1 VTKESMTNTES
12 EVSLWQ
18 TAKWVAQFLG
28 IVGGAG
34 GGSAALAFGIGYL
47 ATKGHDAMLGLPTT
61 TTSYAAYVRTGALFF
76 PGTVHDV
83 AQFVAPRTAGRVV
96 IPAVVGVVLVLA
108 LSRWRALAAILERK
122 SSEALFSFFCFAAAV
137 LAVLYLPYHMAPL
150 QQRNTGLLFQ
160 AAVVG
165 DPLNAALR
173 REDLQ
178 STERLHQ
185 RYGQQCTTVLS
196 LGYLAYALMRWR
208 RRLGATPSLAG
219 WVATADWLARPI
231 VYTALAGCV
240 MSIPTLYGILAVPRA
255 PCVQPTVA
263 TSEQDR
269 GGSLKGHGLLWSD
282 LSVDTSQVIILE
294 KASYGYAEMVYRR
307 SLVRRLETIRCNLFE
322 PPDAEPPQ
330 P

>member
-1 VTKESMTNTES
+1 MTNTES
-12 EVSLWQ
+12 GVSLWQ

-34 GGSAALAFGIGYL
+34 GGFAALAFGIGYL

-61 TTSYAAYVRTGALFF
+61 TTSYTAYVRTGALFF

-83 AQFVAPRTAGRVV
+83 AQVVASRTTDRVV
-96 IPAVVGVVLVLA
+96 IAAFIGAVVIGLVLLA
-108 LSRWRALAAILERK
+108 WRAP
-122 SSEALFSFFCFAAAV
+122 AAV
-137 LAVLYLPYHMAPL
+137 LRKPTTQSVLFSASYAAVVILVLLYLPYHIAPL

-178 STERLHQ
+178 STERLHE
-185 RYGQQCTTVLS
+185 RYGKQCATVLA
-196 LGYLAYALMRWR
+196 LGYVAYALMRWR
-208 RRLGATPSLAG
+208 RRLGAAPSLAG
-219 WVATADWLARPI
+219 WVATADWLARPL

-240 MSIPTLYGILAVPRA
+240 MSIPTLYGALAVPKA

-282 LSVDTSQVIILE
+282 MSVDTSQVIILE
-294 KASYGYAEMVYRR
+294 KASYGYAELGYRR

-322 PPDAEPPQ
+322 APDGEQPPP
-330 P
+330 